1 MDAVKTIVLSRQNYI
16 GTSSQL
22 SVVNDITQ
30 LRAGFPFAWNT
41 HQHHTTGCDL
51 PQERKANITT
61 IQPAEA
67 KTATIYRRIGS
78 TTYKLRVH
86 FSDTAQETMNDK
98 ILHLIQHEAV
108 TNAADFGTMNI
119 PQMTQPLEGSSL

>member
-1 MDAVKTIVLSRQNYI
+1 MQPGLAFCLP
-16 GTSSQL
+16 GTSINIIPR
-22 SVVNDITQ
+22 V
-30 LRAGFPFAWNT
+30 AAY
-41 HQHHTTGCDL
+41 
-51 PQERKANITT
+51 RKKGRYTIAI

-78 TTYKLRVH
+78 TTYKVRVH
-86 FSDTAQETMNDK
+86 FSDTAKETINDK

-108 TNAADFGTMNI
+108 TNAADCGTMGL

>member
-1 MDAVKTIVLSRQNYI
+1 MDAVKTIVLSRQKYI
-16 GTSSQL
+16 GISGQL
-22 SVVNDITQ
+22 SVANVITQ
-30 LRAGFPFAWNT
+30 PGAGFLFAWNI
-41 HQHHTTGCDL
+41 HHHHTTGCGL
-51 PQERKANITT
+51 PQERKANIAT

-108 TNAADFGTMNI
+108 TNAADCGTMNI

>member
-1 MDAVKTIVLSRQNYI
+1 MTRERGGPLSFYGTRESAKQLHQAGTVYI
-16 GTSSQL
+16 
-22 SVVNDITQ
+22 IT
-30 LRAGFPFAWNT
+30 RVAAY
-41 HQHHTTGCDL
+41 
-51 PQERKANITT
+51 PQERKVTIST
-61 IQPAEA
+61 IQ
-67 KTATIYRRIGS
+67 KTSENTVVMYRRIGS

-108 TNAADFGTMNI
+108 TNTADCGTMNI

>member
-1 MDAVKTIVLSRQNYI
+1 M
-16 GTSSQL
+16 
-22 SVVNDITQ
+22 
-30 LRAGFPFAWNT
+30 
-41 HQHHTTGCDL
+41 GCGL
-51 PQERKANITT
+51 PQERKANIAT

-67 KTATIYRRIGS
+67 NTAILYRRIGS

-108 TNAADFGTMNI
+108 TNTADCGTMNI

>member
-22 SVVNDITQ
+22 SVANDITQ

-51 PQERKANITT
+51 PQERKANIAT
-61 IQPAEA
+61 IQSAEA

-78 TTYKLRVH
+78 TTYKVRVH
-86 FSDTAQETMNDK
+86 FSETAEETMNDK
-98 ILHLIQHEAV
+98 ILHLIQRGAV
-108 TNAADFGTMNI
+108 TNGVDCGTIEI
-119 PQMTQPLEGSSL
+119 PQTSQPLEGSST

>member
-1 MDAVKTIVLSRQNYI
+1 MAQP
-16 GTSSQL
+16 
-22 SVVNDITQ
+22 
-30 LRAGFPFAWNT
+30 RAGFPFAWNV
-41 HQHHTTGCDL
+41 HQHHTAGCDL
-51 PQERKANITT
+51 PQERKANIAT

-78 TTYKLRVH
+78 TTYKVRVH
-86 FSDTAQETMNDK
+86 FSDTAQETINDK

-108 TNAADFGTMNI
+108 TNTADCGTMSI